1 MTTLRSGTLLLLS
14 LPSLF
19 GGQPARSDQSFGSKI
34 WVDRYQEI
42 EDYLRTSECWKMEA
56 LGANRAARC
65 TLRPGGPVARM
76 AWRPGPPGVY
86 RGFRVSYKAEIA
98 AYELDKLL
106 KMDMVPPSVERR
118 LEGNVGAAQL
128 WVENVVPLEAGVLP
142 DEPMRARW
150 ESQLTRMAM
159 FDSLIGN
166 ADRNMANLLRDD
178 TWNAILIDHSGA
190 FPANA
195 DVPRNL
201 RRIDQAFWGRI
212 AALTRAQL
220 DEALGPWLSRDELT
234 ALLNRREKMKAQI
247 ESIPK

>member
-1 MTTLRSGTLLLLS
+1 MTTLRSVTLLLLCFSS
-14 LPSLF
+14 LL
-19 GGQPARSDQSFGSKI
+19 GRQPATSDQPLGSKI

-56 LGANRAARC
+56 LGPNRAARC

-118 LEGNVGAAQL
+118 LEGNTGAAQL
-128 WVENVVPLEAGVLP
+128 WVENVVPLTAGVSP
-142 DEPMRARW
+142 DEAARARW
-150 ESQLTRMAM
+150 DNQLTRMAM

-166 ADRNMANLLRDD
+166 ADRNMANVLRDD
-178 TWNAILIDHSGA
+178 TWNVILLDHSGA

-220 DEALGPWLSRDELT
+220 DEALGPWLSGDQLS

-247 ESIPK
+247 ESISK